1 MSEAK
6 VRRVTGPAR
15 KASDGKLPMSS
26 SPELLQFL
34 AAPESEPVHGSA
46 FHTHGIW
53 TPGVILMRNMQFSSK
68 ALLICLMFLIPLIV
82 LTRAFYISKTE
93 AIEFSA
99 KEKLGIEYN
108 HEIFPVINLVQQL
121 RREGQI
127 AAATGGASAN
137 ADAIKAK
144 LQTSL
149 AKLADVEKRLGSELG
164 STKAYSAALSASSL
178 IDNAKDTTAKFQ
190 AHSTHIASLAG
201 LMGMVTDSSNLTLDP
216 DIDTYYLMDAAF
228 FRIPDITENMGTL
241 RDLGLSYLKAGSA
254 TPQEQQALSE
264 LISLAEFQLR
274 NMREGLDKAY
284 ANNKEL
290 TNKVISTQTIADTA
304 AFFALARKSVINTQ
318 VIAPEGYAA
327 YLDAANKAMD
337 AQHAMSER
345 VMAEL
350 DGLIA
355 KRVGAMHAELY
366 WTAGLLM
373 LTLILAAYLFY
384 SFFLVT
390 RGGLRLISKHLQE
403 MAVGDLRTSPC
414 KPWGSDEPAHV
425 IVDLRKAYDSLHALI
440 RAVRHSARALH
451 GAAGEIASA
460 SMDLSG
466 RTETAAASLEEQ
478 AASMEEIG
486 ATAGNTADRAKS
498 AATYAADN
506 AALAENGGKI
516 IATVVDTMRD
526 IHASSSKISDIIGV
540 INGIAFQTNI
550 LALNAA
556 VEAAR
561 AGESGRGF
569 AVVAT
574 EVRNLAHRSADA
586 AREIK
591 TLISDSVEKIASGSK
606 IVESAGSTM
615 SEVVSSAKQINSYL
629 SEIAVASNEQAL
641 GVKQASRAIQELDEH
656 TQQNAA
662 LVEQTT
668 AASGA
673 LSQQAETLQHEIANF
688 KVA

>member
-1 MSEAK
+1 MSK
-6 VRRVTGPAR
+6 VIAR
-15 KASDGKLPMSS
+15 KVASRSHALSNIKHELSS
-26 SPELLQFL
+26 SPELMQFL
-34 AAPESEPVHGSA
+34 AAPESEQVHGSA

-53 TPGVILMRNMQFSSK
+53 TPGVVLMRNIQFSAK

-82 LTRAFYISKTE
+82 LTRAFYVSKTE

-108 HEIFPVINLVQQL
+108 HEIFPLINLVQQL

-127 AAATGGASAN
+127 AAVSGGASAN
-137 ADAIKAK
+137 AESIKTK

-149 AKLADVEKRLGSELG
+149 GKLADVEKRLGSDLS
-164 STKAYSAALSASSL
+164 STKDYSATLAATSS
-178 IDNAKDTTAKFQ
+178 IDNAKDAAAKFHS
-190 AHSTHIASLAG
+190 HSTQIASLIG
-201 LMGMVTDSSNLTLDP
+201 LMGTVTDSSNLTLDP
-216 DIDTYYLMDAAF
+216 DIDSYYLMDTAF
-228 FRIPDITENMGTL
+228 FRIPDITENMGRL
-241 RDLGLSYLKAGSA
+241 RDLGLAYLKAGNA
-254 TPQEQQALSE
+254 TPQEQQTMSE
-264 LISLAEFQLR
+264 LIALAEFQLR
-274 NMREGLDKAY
+274 NMSEGLDKAY
-284 ANNKEL
+284 ANNKDL
-290 TNKVISTQTIADTA
+290 ANKVSSKQTIFDTTT
-304 AFFALARKSVINTQ
+304 FFSLARKSVINTQ
-318 VIAPEGYAA
+318 VIAPESYAT
-327 YLDAANKAMD
+327 YLDAANKAID
-337 AQHAMSER
+337 AQHAISDR
-345 VMAEL
+345 VMTEL
-350 DGLIA
+350 DGLIN
-355 KRVGAMHAELY
+355 KRVGAMRTELY
-366 WTAGLLM
+366 WTAGVLL
-373 LTLILAAYLFY
+373 LTVVMAAYLFY

-390 RGGLRLISKHLQE
+390 SGGLRLISKHLQE
-403 MAVGDLRTSPC
+403 MADGDLRKPPR
-414 KPWGSDEPAHV
+414 KPWGRDEPAHV
-425 IVDLRKAYDSLHALI
+425 IIDLRKAYDSLHALI
-440 RAVRHSARALH
+440 RTVRHSARALH
-451 GAAGEIASA
+451 GAAGEIAAA

-466 RTETAAASLEEQ
+466 RTENAAASLEEQ

-486 ATAGNTADRAKS
+486 ATVGNTADRAKS

-506 AALAENGGKI
+506 ATLAENGGKI

-540 INGIAFQTNI
+540 IDGIAFQTNI

-591 TLISDSVEKIASGSK
+591 ALISDSVDKVASGSR

-615 SEVVSSAKQINSYL
+615 SEVVSSAKQINAYL

-662 LVEQTT
+662 LVEQIT

-673 LSQQAETLQHEIANF
+673 LSQQAESLQHEIANF

>member
-1 MSEAK
+1 MNKET
-6 VRRVTGPAR
+6 VRRVTAI
-15 KASDGKLPMSS
+15 GKDLSIVKSPTSI
-26 SPELLQFL
+26 SPELNRFL
-34 AAPESEPVHGSA
+34 AAPESEAVHGSA

-53 TPGVILMRNMQFSSK
+53 TPGVVLMRNMQFSSK
-68 ALLICLMFLIPLIV
+68 ALLICLMFVIPLVV
-82 LTRAFYISKTE
+82 LTRAFYVNKKVN
-93 AIEFSA
+93 IEFSV

-108 HEIFPVINLVQQL
+108 HDVFPIISLVQQL
-121 RREGQI
+121 RGDGQI
-127 AAATGGASAN
+127 NAATGATSVA
-137 ADAIKAK
+137 ADETKTK
-144 LQTSL
+144 LQTAI
-149 AKLADVEKRLGSELG
+149 AKLAESEKRLGLELG
-164 STKAYSAALSASSL
+164 SAKAYASTLSASLSNDTAKDAAAKFASYSTHVESL
-178 IDNAKDTTAKFQ
+178 I
-190 AHSTHIASLAG
+190 G
-201 LMGMVTDSSNLTLDP
+201 LMGVVTDSSNLTLDP
-216 DIDTYYLMDAAF
+216 DIDSYYLMDAAF
-228 FRIPDITENMGTL
+228 FRIPDITENMGKL
-241 RDLGLSYLKAGSA
+241 HGLGLAYLKAGSI
-254 TPQEQQALSE
+254 TPQQQQTMSE
-264 LISLAEFQLR
+264 LIALAEFQLR

-284 ANNKEL
+284 SNNKEL
-290 TNKVISTQTIADTA
+290 TNKVMSTQTIADTA
-304 AFFALARKSVINTQ
+304 AFFSLARKSVINTE
-318 VIAPEGYAA
+318 VITPESYASF
-327 YLDAANKAMD
+327 LDSANKAMEG
-337 AQHAMSER
+337 QRSLSER
-345 VMAEL
+345 ITTEL
-350 DGLIA
+350 DRLIA
-355 KRVGAMHAELY
+355 NRVGSMQTELY
-366 WTAGLLM
+366 WTAAIVLLAVLM
-373 LTLILAAYLFY
+373 AAYFFY

-390 RGGLRLISKHLQE
+390 SGGLRLISKHLQE
-403 MAVGDLRTSPC
+403 MAVGDLRQSPC
-414 KPWGSDEPAHV
+414 KPWGRDEPAQV
-425 IVDLRKAYDSLHALI
+425 IIDLRKAYDSLHALI
-440 RAVRHSARALH
+440 RTVRHSARSLH
-451 GAAGEIASA
+451 GAAGEIAAA

-466 RTETAAASLEEQ
+466 RTESAAASLEEQ

-486 ATAGNTADRAKS
+486 ATVGNTADRAKS
-498 AATYAADN
+498 AATYAANN
-506 AALAENGGKI
+506 AVLAENGGKI

-540 INGIAFQTNI
+540 IDGIAFQTNI

-591 TLISDSVEKIASGSK
+591 TLISDSVEKVASGSK
-606 IVESAGSTM
+606 IVENAGATM
-615 SEVVSSAKQINSYL
+615 SEVVTSAKQINVYL